1 MVNFYAKDG
10 LGYTLVGDL
19 VLQLDKLDPFAATQD
34 IKPFS
39 KWSWFHEDD
48 KEQQRLSWSG

>member
-19 VLQLDKLDPFAATQD
+19 VFQLDKLDPYAATQD

-39 KWSWFHEDD
+39 KWSWFHED
-48 KEQQRLSWSG
+48 

>member
-19 VLQLDKLDPFAATQD
+19 VLQLDKLDPYATTQD

-39 KWSWFHEDD
+39 KWSWFHED
-48 KEQQRLSWSG
+48 